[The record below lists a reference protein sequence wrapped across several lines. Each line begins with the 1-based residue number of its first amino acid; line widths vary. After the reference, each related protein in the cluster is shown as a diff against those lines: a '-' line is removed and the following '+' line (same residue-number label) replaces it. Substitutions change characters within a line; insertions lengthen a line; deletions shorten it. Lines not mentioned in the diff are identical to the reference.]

1 MAAPLAARDAAAR
14 ILAAIVPQ
22 PPLRVPLDSALG
34 SVLAEPVRSP
44 IDIPFWANSAMDGY
58 AVRGDDVRGATRAAP
73 KSLRVIEEIPAGRF
87 PTRPI
92 GPGECARIF
101 TGAPVP
107 DGADSVVRQE
117 DTDQGTPIVAIR
129 DDRDAGVNIRRAGED
144 IRAGA
149 LVFEAGTVL
158 EPAHLGVL
166 ASLAMAHPV
175 VHRRPR
181 VAIMGSG
188 DEIVGLDQPDLILTG
203 RKIASSNTH
212 ALIALVR
219 RAGGEP
225 VDLGIA
231 ADTPES
237 VRRHLEGAA
246 DCDLLITS
254 AGVSVGEHDHLRSV
268 IEAMGGRLDFWR
280 VRIKPGAPVG
290 FGSLGAVPWIG
301 LPGNPVSAMVTF
313 ELFARPAIRRLMGHR
328 LPFRAT
334 TAVVAG
340 EPIRTGGGLQ
350 HFLRAT
356 LGPDGPPYLAT
367 LTGGQGSG
375 ILTSMARA
383 DALVMVP
390 EGRPE
395 TPAGTR
401 LEAIR
406 LDEPRHITASPY

>member
-149 LVFEAGTVL
+149 LVF
-158 EPAHLGVL
+158 
-166 ASLAMAHPV
+166 
-175 VHRRPR
+175 
-181 VAIMGSG
+181 
-188 DEIVGLDQPDLILTG
+188 
-203 RKIASSNTH
+203 
-212 ALIALVR
+212 
-219 RAGGEP
+219 
-225 VDLGIA
+225 
-231 ADTPES
+231 
-237 VRRHLEGAA
+237 
-246 DCDLLITS
+246 
-254 AGVSVGEHDHLRSV
+254 
-268 IEAMGGRLDFWR
+268 
-280 VRIKPGAPVG
+280 
-290 FGSLGAVPWIG
+290 
-301 LPGNPVSAMVTF
+301 
-313 ELFARPAIRRLMGHR
+313 
-328 LPFRAT
+328 
-334 TAVVAG
+334 
-340 EPIRTGGGLQ
+340 
-350 HFLRAT
+350 
-356 LGPDGPPYLAT
+356 
-367 LTGGQGSG
+367 
-375 ILTSMARA
+375 
-383 DALVMVP
+383 
-390 EGRPE
+390 
-395 TPAGTR
+395 
-401 LEAIR
+401 
-406 LDEPRHITASPY
+406 